1 MMMMT
6 WRKRW
11 REMDGCD
18 QFVVVDFEEEM
29 LKEE

>member
-1 MMMMT
+1 MMT

-18 QFVVVDFEEEM
+18 QFVVDFEEEM